1 MRRSEVTYTAILK
14 ILAPKIRG
22 FLFVIIVL
30 LLGCSSDNAP
40 KKEPTIAEA
49 EQEVTIQ
56 VDRFVARAYFDS
68 LSANGRF
75 NGVVLLSSNDSI
87 SRFAIG
93 KTRLRE
99 NDTLRIGD
107 VFQLASLSKP
117 ITALGILRLVELG
130 KVVLDDPVREYLFD
144 FPDKEITVRSLL
156 DHTSGMGNYIYVTD
170 SLWNN
175 PDSFMSNDDVYDII
189 RCEQVPT
196 YHPPHER
203 FDYCNTNYAVLPVLI
218 ERVSGLSFQTFMERE
233 IFDPLQM
240 DSTHYLNAWD
250 RPSDEYRVL
259 GHYPNGDPKRPF
271 YLDAVLGD
279 KSLYS
284 SVGDLFKL
292 YKGLR
297 KAEIWSASLLKEAM
311 RPSIRSDNGQFYGL
325 GWRIRPM
332 ESDTLIFHNGW
343 WRGFRSYFWMSG
355 AEDKVAIVLTNSIR
369 GGYLRQGEIWP
380 LF

>member
-1 MRRSEVTYTAILK
+1 MA
-14 ILAPKIRG
+14 
-22 FLFVIIVL
+22 
-30 LLGCSSDNAP
+30 CSQDASV
-40 KKEPTIAEA
+40 KAELRLP
-49 EQEVTIQ
+49 ETKQEVVVQ
-56 VDRFVARAYFDS
+56 VGRRAARAYFDS
-68 LSANGRF
+68 LHNEGRF
-75 NGVVLLSSNDSI
+75 NGVVLLSSHDTV

-93 KTRLRE
+93 KARLRGT
-99 NDTLRIGD
+99 DTLRLDD

-117 ITALGILRLVELG
+117 ITALGILRLVEQG
-130 KVVLDDPVREYLFD
+130 KLALDAPVRDYLFD
-144 FPDKEITVRSLL
+144 FPDEDITVRSLL

-189 RCEQVPT
+189 RCEQVPK
-196 YHPPHER
+196 YHPPHQR
-203 FDYCNTNYAVLPVLI
+203 FDYCNTNYALLPVLI
-218 ERVSGLSFQTFMERE
+218 ERVSGLTFQAFMERE
-233 IFDPLQM
+233 IFLPLQM
-240 DSTHYLNAWD
+240 DSTHYLNPWL
-250 RPSDEYRVL
+250 RPSDQYRVL

-271 YLDAVLGD
+271 YLDAVIGD

-297 KAEIWSASLLKEAM
+297 KAQLWSAALLQEAM
-311 RPSIRSDNGQFYGL
+311 RPSTRSGNGQFYGL

-355 AEDKVAIVLTNSIR
+355 SDDKVAIVLTNSIR
-369 GGYLRQGEIWP
+369 GGYLRQDEIWP